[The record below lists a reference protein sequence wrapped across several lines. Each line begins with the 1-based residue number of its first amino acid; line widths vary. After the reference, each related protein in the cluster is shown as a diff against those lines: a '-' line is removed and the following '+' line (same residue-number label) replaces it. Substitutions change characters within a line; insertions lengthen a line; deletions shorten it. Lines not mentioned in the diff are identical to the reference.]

1 MKFRKNTTDE
11 FSRNPSVSTPGKLK
25 FRKISEWVFQ
35 DMSIRVNMMVVLTQL
50 YQALPLHSISI
61 MLKCAKKTVW
71 QCRWRHQR
79 VIIHWI
85 NLIFDFSH
93 EDYLLKQTREGQ
105 FKTFQSYFLL
115 KIRIK
120 FPLFWKVTNDYCVR
134 QKFWN
139 DSIFIF
145 TLNAYH
151 YLSWVTRILTTQNW
165 PEFKL

>member
-1 MKFRKNTTDE
+1 
-11 FSRNPSVSTPGKLK
+11 
-25 FRKISEWVFQ
+25 
-35 DMSIRVNMMVVLTQL
+35 MSIRVNMMVVLTQL